1 MRTLNPAKPELGRVS
16 KKILEG
22 KIQTIREKSQ
32 LNQWKNTNSV
42 IKWFKGLSNKKK
54 LSFLI
59 FDVEKFY
66 PSISKNLLIKA
77 LKWARKYVE
86 LSDEEIEVI
95 LAARKAFLYLDGEP
109 WTKKGEDIF
118 DVGMGFYDGA
128 EVCELVGL
136 FILEELQEL
145 GINVGIYRDDGLGV
159 SDLSPRGV
167 ERIKKQMSAIF
178 RKHSLEITIEANKKR
193 VEFLDVYMDLQTQDF
208 GPYLKPGDT
217 PVYVDVGSN
226 HPPKVLENIPKGIN
240 RRLSSIS
247 ATKEIFDKAVPVYQ
261 SALEKSGHS
270 YILNFEDISNQSDT
284 AEANKHSKT
293 RKRSIIWFNP
303 PFSKAVKTN
312 VGKQFLTIMDK
323 HFPPGNPLNSIF
335 NRNKVKMSYRC
346 TPNLARK
353 VSAHN
358 AKIMKSKP
366 EKIQRE
372 CDCRIKENCPVE
384 NKCLRKGVVYQA
396 TITRDDQKID
406 TYIGLTATTFKE
418 RWRNHRSNFKTRNP
432 KNSTSLSKYVLQL
445 QDQNVGFNIGWKI
458 VSSATPFNHVT
469 NECKL
474 CVREKYFIIF
484 KPEMATLNDRN
495 EIAGPCLH
503 KHGQLLKKSKS

>member
-1 MRTLNPAKPELGRVS
+1 MNPAKPELGRVS

-22 KIQTIREKSQ
+22 KIQSIREKSQ
-32 LNQWKNTNSV
+32 LNQWKNTTSV
-42 IKWFKGLSNKKK
+42 INWFKGLSDKKK
-54 LSFLI
+54 LSFII

-66 PSISKNLLIKA
+66 PSISKNLLLKT
-77 LKWARKYVE
+77 LKWARKYVD
-86 LSDEEIEVI
+86 LSDDEIEVI
-95 LAARKAFLYLDGEP
+95 MAARKAFLYLDGEP

-118 DVGMGFYDGA
+118 DVGMGFFDGA
-128 EVCELVGL
+128 EICEMVGL
-136 FILEELQEL
+136 FLLEELQEL

-159 SDLSPRGV
+159 CDLTPRGV
-167 ERIKKQMSAIF
+167 EKMKKKMSAIF
-178 RKHSLEITIEANKKR
+178 RKHKLEITIEANKKR
-193 VEFLDVYMDLQTQDF
+193 VEFLDIYLDLSKEEF

-226 HPPKVLENIPKGIN
+226 HPPKVLANIPKGIN

-247 ATKEIFDKAVPVYQ
+247 ATKEIFDRAVPVYQ

-270 YILNFEDISNQSDT
+270 YKLNFEDISNLSET
-284 AEANKHSKT
+284 NKKSKT
-293 RKRSIIWFNP
+293 RKRSIVWFNP
-303 PFSKAVKTN
+303 PYSKAVKTN
-312 VGKQFLTIMDK
+312 VGRQFLQIMDK
-323 HFPPGNPLNSIF
+323 HFPPGNPLNAIF
-335 NRNKVKMSYRC
+335 NRSKVKMSYRC

-358 AKIMKSKP
+358 TKILRPKP
-366 EKIQRE
+366 EQNKKE
-372 CDCRIKENCPVE
+372 CDCRTKANCPVQ
-384 NKCLRKGVVYQA
+384 NKCLQKGVVYQA
-396 TITRDDQKID
+396 TITRDDEKVD

-432 KNSTSLSKYVLQL
+432 KNSTSLSKHVIKL
-445 QDQNVGFNIGWKI
+445 QDQNVGFEISWKI

-503 KHGQLLKKSKS
+503 KHGQLLKKSKSKS